1 MYVKQTFLSL
11 IIYLSNANVNMTISK
26 NIDSIKLQPSVLFA
40 FVELFKY
47 LIVTNFHRHS
57 QQKEY
62 LNNQDTQY
70 LKIGS
75 FISEDQV
82 NNCYAT

>member
-1 MYVKQTFLSL
+1 MLKVVSSTVGSFTNVGFVNQQKNTCMVKPTLLSL

-40 FVELFKY
+40 FVELFKH

-57 QQKEY
+57 PQK
-62 LNNQDTQY
+62 NT
-70 LKIGS
+70 
-75 FISEDQV
+75 
-82 NNCYAT
+82 